1 MSGTELEIGYRLQ
14 LVFLRVQPSHNGC
27 AMLEDGCN
35 AGSSAPT
42 SYKWVELLVASP
54 RVLLGAIAESL
65 AITVSRHRSRS
76 PLTSL
81 ACINIG

>member
-1 MSGTELEIGYRLQ
+1 MALNLKLATAGFSQVG
-14 LVFLRVQPSHNGC
+14 VQPSHNGC

-42 SYKWVELLVASP
+42 SYKWVELLIASP

-76 PLTSL
+76 PLTLL
-81 ACINIG
+81 ACVNIG

>member
-1 MSGTELEIGYRLQ
+1 MALNLKLATAGFSQVG
-14 LVFLRVQPSHNGC
+14 VQPSHNGC

-42 SYKWVELLVASP
+42 RYKWVELVASP
-54 RVLLGAIAESL
+54 QVLLGAIAESL

-81 ACINIG
+81 TCINIG

>member
-1 MSGTELEIGYRLQ
+1 VALNLKLASAGFSQVGVQRL
-14 LVFLRVQPSHNGC
+14 QPSHNGC

-42 SYKWVELLVASP
+42 SYKWVELLIASP

-65 AITVSRHRSRS
+65 AITVSRYV
-76 PLTSL
+76 
-81 ACINIG
+81 INLRGSTKR